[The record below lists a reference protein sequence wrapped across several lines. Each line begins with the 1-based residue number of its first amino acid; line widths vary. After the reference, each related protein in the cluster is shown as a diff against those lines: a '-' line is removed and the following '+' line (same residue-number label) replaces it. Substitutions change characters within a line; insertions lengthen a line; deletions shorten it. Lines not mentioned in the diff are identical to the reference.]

1 MKLYLKS
8 VVEMQKVMKAIQQ
21 LSFDYKMNDYKI
33 IVVKYKDNLIF
44 DFKW

>member
-8 VVEMQKVMKAIQQ
+8 VVEMKKAMKAIQQ
-21 LSFDYKMNDYKI
+21 LNFDFKMNDYKMI
-33 IVVKYKDNLIF
+33 ALKYKDNLIF

>member
-21 LSFDYKMNDYKI
+21 LSFYYKMNDYKM

>member
-8 VVEMQKVMKAIQQ
+8 VVKMQKVMKAIQQ
-21 LSFDYKMNDYKI
+21 LSFDYKMNDYKM
-33 IVVKYKDNLIF
+33 IVVKYKNNLIF

>member
-21 LSFDYKMNDYKI
+21 LSFGYKMNDHKM

>member
-8 VVEMQKVMKAIQQ
+8 VVKMQKVMKAIQQ
-21 LSFDYKMNDYKI
+21 LSFDYKMNDYKM

>member
-21 LSFDYKMNDYKI
+21 LSFGYKMNDYKM